1 MAGII
6 EADMTSLVTGHRIKA
21 TVPEKGYAGKR
32 HYRIDF
38 ELVMI
43 VNGRNLR
50 YEARWPVGGE
60 VRGEQKQICIAAS
73 FRPGTE

>member
-1 MAGII
+1 VAGVI
-6 EADMTSLVTGHRIKA
+6 EVDMTSLVSGHRIKA
-21 TVPEKGYAGKR
+21 TEPEEGYAGEK

-60 VRGEQKQICIAAS
+60 ARGEQKQVCIAAS

>member
-6 EADMTSLVTGHRIKA
+6 EADMTSLVKGHRIKA
-21 TVPEKGYAGKR
+21 SEPEKGYAGKR

-50 YEARWPVGGE
+50 CTY
-60 VRGEQKQICIAAS
+60 RGSPFFLIREYLKRS
-73 FRPGTE
+73 SS

>member
-1 MAGII
+1 VAGVI
-6 EADMTSLVTGHRIKA
+6 EVDMTPLVNGHRIKA
-21 TVPEKGYAGKR
+21 TEPEEGYEGKR

-38 ELVMI
+38 ELVII

-60 VRGEQKQICIAAS
+60 VRVEQKQVCIAAS